1 MKLLFVLVVA
11 YTVVFA
17 QSPYILTKFESAY
30 PLVKIHTD
38 KVPLSYKNEIKSIL
52 KEYTQ
57 ELKINTDGNCER
69 VIGIIVNR
77 VGVGKNLVLKVELFV
92 REHVKRLSDSKEVF
106 ALTYQKIDI
115 FEVKDIE
122 EDLIDSVENLL
133 EEFSEQYI
141 EDNE

>member
-1 MKLLFVLVVA
+1 MKLLFALLVSYA
-11 YTVVFA
+11 LVFA
-17 QSPYILTKFESAY
+17 QTPYILTKFKSAY

-38 KVPLSYKNEIKSIL
+38 KVPSSYKSEIKNII

-57 ELKINTDGNCER
+57 ELNINTNGNSER
-69 VIGIIVNR
+69 VLGIFVTR
-77 VGVGKNLVLKVELFV
+77 VPLGKNLVLKVELFV
-92 REHVKRLSDSKEVF
+92 REHVRRLDDNEEVF
-106 ALTYQKIDI
+106 ALTYQKADI